1 MKSKYRKIYVE
12 WWDIKR
18 STIYR
23 LIGFIVFLAVLGG
36 GFWLL
41 WRNNFFLPAP
51 EINDVPK
58 DAARLISFEG
68 DVRIIRA
75 ATRETILVTRE
86 VFVSAGDT
94 IQTQGDGRA
103 QIRMIDGSTYSIRP
117 NSTVVISNSSSIFGG
132 TNVRVALNNGQINV
146 KTQDQ
151 PENTENVVEVREA
164 ENRLF
169 PQTDASFKINQT
181 TDSGEIRISRGGVET
196 SIAGE
201 KTVIKQ
207 DEFAAVNSNKLSPKE
222 RVIESPKLLTPP
234 NSEQFTVAA
243 DGFSDV
249 SFRWQKSDAVAISA
263 FHLQIAKSPFFVA
276 DAIVL
281 ERDALTSP
289 NFTLGNLMPGIY
301 YWRIRASAV
310 SGQISDWSELSKFSI
325 VKKST
330 NEPITVTDWAVDKVG
345 GNIYI
350 IRGKTQSGA
359 VVGVAERETFATGDG
374 SFRLQISA
382 GGAEVVVGISDEKGN
397 RSSYRL
403 NLNSAKSVRQN

>member
-23 LIGFIVFLAVLGG
+23 LIGFIVFLAVIVG

-51 EINDVPK
+51 EINDGPK

-94 IQTQGDGRA
+94 IQTLTDGRA
-103 QIRMIDGSTYSIRP
+103 QIQMIDGSTYSIRP
-117 NSTVVISNSSSIFGG
+117 NSTVVISNSSSLFGG

-151 PENTENVVEVREA
+151 PENTENVVEVKET

-169 PQTDASFKINQT
+169 PQTDASFKINPKT
-181 TDSGEIRISRGGVET
+181 ESSEIRISRGGVET
-196 SIAGE
+196 TIDGQ
-201 KTVIKQ
+201 KTLIKE
-207 DEFAAVNSNKLSPKE
+207 DEFAAVNNARISQKE
-222 RVIESPKLLTPP
+222 RVIEAPKLLSPP

-243 DGFSDV
+243 GGFSDV
-249 SFRWQKSDAVAISA
+249 SFRWQRSDAVPVSA
-263 FHLQIAKSPFFVA
+263 FHLQIAKSPFFVS
-276 DAIVL
+276 DALVL

-325 VKKST
+325 IKKST
-330 NEPITVTDWAVDKVG
+330 GEPITVTDWVVEKVG

-350 IRGKTQSGA
+350 ISGKTQSGA
-359 VVGVAERETFATGDG
+359 VVGVSERETFATGDG

-382 GGAEVVVGISDEKGN
+382 NSAEIVVGISDEKGN
-397 RSSYRL
+397 RSRYNL
-403 NLNSAKSVRQN
+403 NLNTAKGVRQN

>member
-12 WWDIKR
+12 WWEIKR

-23 LIGFIVFLAVLGG
+23 IVAFAVFLAILGG
-36 GFWLL
+36 GCWWL
-41 WRNNFFLPAP
+41 WEKNFFLPAP
-51 EINDVPK
+51 EINDAPK

-75 ATRETILVTRE
+75 ATRETILVTRDI
-86 VFVSAGDT
+86 FVSAGDT
-94 IQTQGDGRA
+94 IQTQTDGRA

-117 NSTVVISNSSSIFGG
+117 NSTVVISNSSSLFGG

-164 ENRLF
+164 ENRLL

-181 TDSGEIRISRGGVET
+181 TNNGEIRISRGGVET

-207 DEFAAVNSNKLSPKE
+207 DEFAAVNNNKLTPKE

-249 SFRWQKSDAVAISA
+249 LFHWQKSDAVAVA
-263 FHLQIAKSPFFVA
+263 TFQLQIAKSPFFVP

-281 ERDALTSP
+281 ERDTLT
-289 NFTLGNLMPGIY
+289 NTTFTLGNLMPGIY

-325 VKKST
+325 VKKSN
-330 NEPITVTDWAVDKVG
+330 NEPITVADWAIEKVG

-350 IRGKTQSGA
+350 ISGKTQPGV
-359 VVGVAERETFATGDG
+359 VVGVAERETFAAGDG
-374 SFRLQISA
+374 SFRLQISV
-382 GGAEVVVGISDEKGN
+382 GSPEINVGISDEKGN

-403 NLNSAKSVRQN
+403 NLNTAKAVRQN